1 MASSVDPGSHA
12 GEGAK
17 QEDARVGPVIS
28 PRTPV
33 ERPNVA
39 LNAAPPS
46 REHSRLGAT
55 PDASPKQEQGATP
68 MSAVSASTVRK
79 EVAEATILDRKVE
92 HLNAPPQIIQQRGE
106 TLVEEEL
113 KQEFMDIPIITEEI
127 QYIDIPDIHHVE
139 KIEEVSKVVP
149 VPYEQLVEEIVKV
162 PRILKE
168 ERVQQRQV
176 EVTVDVPVPQ
186 VVEEALCLPLISR
199 NFQNSVLS
207 DAQPEA
213 MPSELSTRVARFYDV
228 SNADRDAA
236 AEAAA
241 TNLAVQGFCVLDCG
255 FKDKKKD
262 RRRYDKFDSFEDGGS
277 WEL

>member
-17 QEDARVGPVIS
+17 REDARVGPVIS
-28 PRTPV
+28 PRMSL
-33 ERPNVA
+33 ERPSVA
-39 LNAAPPS
+39 LSAAPPT
-46 REHSRLGAT
+46 REHSRLAAT
-55 PDASPKQEQGATP
+55 PDASPKQEEQGATP
-68 MSAVSASTVRK
+68 TSAVSVQPSAIVSGSQPVASPQASTVRK

-113 KQEFMDIPIITEEI
+113 KQEFMDIPVITEEI

-186 VVEEALCLPLISR
+186 VVEEVPLA
-199 NFQNSVLS
+199 QN
-207 DAQPEA
+207 
-213 MPSELSTRVARFYDV
+213 MRRMRV
-228 SNADRDAA
+228 
-236 AEAAA
+236 
-241 TNLAVQGFCVLDCG
+241 
-255 FKDKKKD
+255 
-262 RRRYDKFDSFEDGGS
+262 
-277 WEL
+277 